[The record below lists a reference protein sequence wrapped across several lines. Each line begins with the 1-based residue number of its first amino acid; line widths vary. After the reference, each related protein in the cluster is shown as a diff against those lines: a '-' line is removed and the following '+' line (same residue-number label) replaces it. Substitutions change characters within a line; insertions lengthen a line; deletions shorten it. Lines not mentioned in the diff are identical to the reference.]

1 MLKPIYS
8 AIDPSEYLQVAKEL
22 SSKTDGAS
30 LRSAADRAYYATF
43 LKCRDVLL
51 QKKYSRS
58 YQGLEDHAYV
68 SRVLRA
74 VLGSLGNEENR
85 MRRVRVEVTYEPR
98 DLFGGQ
104 NIRRVEWMIA
114 TSEEIIK
121 TIENLPVNPDKPVQ

>member
-1 MLKPIYS
+1 MLKPLYP
-8 AIDPSEYLQVAKEL
+8 AIDPGEYLQIAKEL

-43 LKCRDVLL
+43 LKCRDLLL
-51 QKKYSRS
+51 QKNYSIS

-68 SRVLRA
+68 SRVLRVA
-74 VLGSLGNEENR
+74 LGSLGNEENR
-85 MRRVRVEVTYEPR
+85 MRRVRIAVTYEPK

-104 NIRRVEWMIA
+104 NVRRVEWMIA

-121 TIENLPVNPDKPVQ
+121 KVENLPINPGKPVL